1 MLLPQD
7 YGLNAMSDNWRVSI
21 RRVCILGST
30 GSIGTQALEVIDQHK
45 DRFEVI
51 GLSAGENVELLA
63 TQIEKF
69 KPKSVSV
76 STQEAADKLKI
87 KKINHDFKLLVGPE
101 ASGELA
107 SINCDVVLNGIT
119 GAAGLLATINSL
131 KTGNRLA
138 LANKES
144 LVIGGKLVL
153 DLASENQIIPVDSE
167 HSALA
172 QCLRGEKKSEI
183 RKLILTASG
192 GPFRGKKLDE
202 LKNVKL
208 DETLKHPTWNMGP
221 VVTINSA
228 TLMNKGLEII
238 EAHLLFGIKYENI
251 EVVIHPQSIIHSM
264 VEFIDGSTMAQAS
277 PPNMK
282 IPIALSL
289 SWPERLKDIY
299 APISW
304 NQNHSWVF
312 ENVNSEVFKAPDL
325 ARRAGQKSGSAPA
338 VMNAVNEE
346 CVSAFI
352 EQKIS
357 FLSIVE
363 IVENLLTEHITG
375 DDYISNE
382 NLTLD
387 SLLKTE
393 AQYRNKAKEII
404 SNKELEV

>member
-202 LKNVKL
+202 LKNVNL

-363 IVENLLTEHITG
+363 IVENLLTKHITG